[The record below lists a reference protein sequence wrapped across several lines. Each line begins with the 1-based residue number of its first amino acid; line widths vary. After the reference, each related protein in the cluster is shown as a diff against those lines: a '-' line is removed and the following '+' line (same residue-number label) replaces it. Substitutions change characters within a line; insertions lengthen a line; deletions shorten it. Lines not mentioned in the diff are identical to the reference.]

1 MKRYFLRIAAFFALI
16 ILSIG
21 PASAWFWNDWFGSN
35 YNVSDELNEIDMRA
49 DLLGENT
56 QVMKFI
62 NSNMFDQGV
71 DVVEISIKND
81 NEILKTYY
89 IMRAENKKG
98 IASIAEIAPENM
110 NVVWKF
116 KPGFNQA
123 LDGLDLAA
131 DGLII
136 LEQSNRSTFD
146 VTIKALKGLQLY
158 YTVENENVPPF
169 SELVNKSNCR
179 KCKEV
184 LNWIGISTST

>member
-1 MKRYFLRIAAFFALI
+1 
-16 ILSIG
+16 
-21 PASAWFWNDWFGSN
+21 
-35 YNVSDELNEIDMRA
+35 MRA
-49 DLLGENT
+49 GLLGENT

-89 IMRAENKKG
+89 IRRVENNNG
-98 IASIAEIAPENM
+98 IASIAEIAPENI
-110 NVVWKF
+110 NVVCKF
-116 KPGFNQA
+116 KPEFSQA

-146 VTIKALKGLQLY
+146 VTIKALKGVQLY

-169 SELVNKSNCR
+169 SELVNNSNCG
-179 KCKEV
+179 KCKKV
-184 LNWIGISTST
+184 LNWIGISTSI